1 MRSLWVTAAVLAA
14 ALAVDGCKQKKR
26 EPVPGPQ
33 ARPGTTAQAR
43 ARAAGDDSDPH
54 RTRHGGASGISWFQ
68 GTVEEAF
75 SSTCAESRSMF
86 RY

>member
-33 ARPGTTAQAR
+33 ARPGTAVQAR
-43 ARAAGDDSDPH
+43 ARAAGDDSDFH
-54 RTRHGGASGISWFQ
+54 RARHAGASGISWFQ

-75 SSTCAESRSMF
+75 SSTCSESRSLF
-86 RY
+86 RH

>member
-33 ARPGTTAQAR
+33 ARAGTAAQAR
-43 ARAAGDDSDPH
+43 ARAPGDDSDLH

-68 GTVEEAF
+68 GTVDEAF
-75 SSTCAESRSMF
+75 SITCAESKSMF

>member
-26 EPVPGPQ
+26 EPIPGPQ
-33 ARPGTTAQAR
+33 ARPGTAAQGH
-43 ARAAGDDSDPH
+43 ARAAGDDSDH
-54 RTRHGGASGISWFQ
+54 RTRHVGASGISWFQ

-75 SSTCAESRSMF
+75 SISCSESKSMF